1 MFIYYIYIKS
11 ILFFLCFFSLFCFY
25 RKENLLL
32 YKEIVHSVCIVIK
45 GRILRSKSFGTPAF
59 HVYIYVKDIKSI
71 ESLFRAG
78 YIYDNCVSSSK
89 LTSVM
94 LSDRAFPEFINP
106 MKPRRNVARRSIGSH
121 VYRLSSLKGMKAIFR
136 VPRDNTTHLSH
147 YRRSSVRF
155 FFYPEESNFH
165 PVELLYV
172 TACEMEC
179 KSMWKRLC
187 VCVSFLM
194 CAFSYARMFS
204 KCTCNSQVFFFFFLW
219 RREGERE
226 KGRRQKKRNSVEQ
239 VSIDVFFLFFT
250 ETLASIPSL
259 LSLPILH
266 GDTGLF
272 W

>member
-11 ILFFLCFFSLFCFY
+11 ILFFFCFFSLFCFY

-89 LTSVM
+89 ITSVM

-121 VYRLSSLKGMKAIFR
+121 VYRLSSFKGDERFSEFLEITQR
-136 VPRDNTTHLSH
+136 T
-147 YRRSSVRF
+147 YRI
-155 FFYPEESNFH
+155 
-165 PVELLYV
+165 
-172 TACEMEC
+172 
-179 KSMWKRLC
+179 
-187 VCVSFLM
+187 
-194 CAFSYARMFS
+194 
-204 KCTCNSQVFFFFFLW
+204 
-219 RREGERE
+219 
-226 KGRRQKKRNSVEQ
+226 
-239 VSIDVFFLFFT
+239 IDDLASDSFFT
-250 ETLASIPSL
+250 RKN
-259 LSLPILH
+259 PIS
-266 GDTGLF
+266 TP
-272 W
+272 WNYYT

>member
-1 MFIYYIYIKS
+1 M
-11 ILFFLCFFSLFCFY
+11 
-25 RKENLLL
+25 L

-89 LTSVM
+89 ITSVM

-204 KCTCNSQVFFFFFLW
+204 KCTCNS
-219 RREGERE
+219 
-226 KGRRQKKRNSVEQ
+226 
-239 VSIDVFFLFFT
+239 
-250 ETLASIPSL
+250 
-259 LSLPILH
+259 
-266 GDTGLF
+266 
-272 W
+272 

>member
-1 MFIYYIYIKS
+1 
-11 ILFFLCFFSLFCFY
+11 
-25 RKENLLL
+25 
-32 YKEIVHSVCIVIK
+32 
-45 GRILRSKSFGTPAF
+45 
-59 HVYIYVKDIKSI
+59 
-71 ESLFRAG
+71 
-78 YIYDNCVSSSK
+78 
-89 LTSVM
+89 M

-204 KCTCNSQVFFFFFLW
+204 KCTCNSQVFFFFSL
-219 RREGERE
+219 E
-226 KGRRQKKRNSVEQ
+226 KGRGEGEGKEAKEKKFCWASIHRCIFSFFYRNSC
-239 VSIDVFFLFFT
+239 FYPFLV
-250 ETLASIPSL
+250 I
-259 LSLPILH
+259 PILH